1 MKLHNNLF
9 TVTDALRDESG
20 FEYAIR
26 LNSDDVIYK
35 AHFPGEAI
43 TPGACIVQTALE
55 LYSLETRREVETVRL
70 RNVKFISAVI
80 PDSDAVYVYRYRNIV
95 NDGSVVSMQVTVS
108 SGESVCA
115 KLSIT
120 CRQK

>member
-55 LYSLETRREVETVRL
+55 LYSLETRREVEVVRL

-80 PDSDAVYVYRYRNIV
+80 PSRDVLYVYRYRNIV
-95 NDGSVVSMQVTVS
+95 ADGDVVSMQVTVS
-108 SGESVCA
+108 CGESVYA
-115 KLSIT
+115 KLSMT